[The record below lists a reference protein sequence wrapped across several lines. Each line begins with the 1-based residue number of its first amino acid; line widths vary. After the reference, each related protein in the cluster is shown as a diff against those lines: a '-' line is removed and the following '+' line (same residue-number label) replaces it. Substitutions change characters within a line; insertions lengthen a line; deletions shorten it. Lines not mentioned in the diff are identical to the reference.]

1 MQPTFS
7 SHIYTSTRHALTLAG
22 VTERDWSVQSQQIT
36 INQCVERSVIG

>member
-7 SHIYTSTRHALTLAG
+7 SHIYTSNTHAPTLAC
-22 VTERDWSVQSQQIT
+22 VTERDWSVQSQQIA